1 MNQNKNIMNT
11 LKKALEYIRE
21 NIEIYDLYHMR
32 INAMTMRCS
41 FSSLYPRDADDIADA
56 LEEYGQDNDLPEGWW
71 CEYGDIDDIIE
82 ML

>member
-1 MNQNKNIMNT
+1 MKRA
-11 LKKALEYIRE
+11 LKYVREHVDMDYINHCIVKAME
-21 NIEIYDLYHMR
+21 
-32 INAMTMRCS
+32 MRCA
-41 FSSLYPRDADDIADA
+41 FSLAYPIEADDIADL